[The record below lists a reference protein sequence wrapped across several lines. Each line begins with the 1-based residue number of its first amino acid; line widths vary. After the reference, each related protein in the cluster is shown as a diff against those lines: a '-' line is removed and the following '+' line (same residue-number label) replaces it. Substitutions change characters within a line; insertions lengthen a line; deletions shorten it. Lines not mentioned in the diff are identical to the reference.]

1 MKRKLTVIAL
11 ALITLIAFASC
22 DPAVAANSLPE
33 DDVTVPTY
41 TPDTDSPK
49 DPVVIT
55 PSRPSHTDDSSTEPA
70 IETPAD
76 DEKEPVIE
84 TPDTSKDDDDSTPIT
99 EEPVTEEPV
108 IEGEEDDEDIT
119 VITPS
124 TPAEGIGS
132 NPDAEP
138 STDEGTSTGPD
149 VWTDDDSTTHIRPTT
164 PPQGI

>member
-11 ALITLIAFASC
+11 ALITLVAFASC
-22 DPAVAANSLPE
+22 DPAVATASLPE

-41 TPDTDSPK
+41 TPDTDTPK
-49 DPVVIT
+49 DPVVTT
-55 PSRPSHTDDSSTEPA
+55 PSRPSRPDDSTS
-70 IETPAD
+70 
-76 DEKEPVIE
+76 EPVITVTPE
-84 TPDTSKDDDDSTPIT
+84 TPDNDDDTPVI

-108 IEGEEDDEDIT
+108 TEDEDEDIT

-132 NPDAEP
+132 NPDADA
-138 STDEGTSTGPD
+138 STDEGHSTGPD
-149 VWTDDDSTTHIRPTT
+149 VWTDDDNTTHIRPTA

>member
-11 ALITLIAFASC
+11 ALITLVAFASC
-22 DPAVAANSLPE
+22 DPAIQNTAITE

-41 TPDTDSPK
+41 TPDTDTPK
-49 DPVVIT
+49 DPVVTT
-55 PSRPSHTDDSSTEPA
+55 PSRPSRPDDSTS
-70 IETPAD
+70 
-76 DEKEPVIE
+76 EPVITV
-84 TPDTSKDDDDSTPIT
+84 TPDSPDNDDTTVVD
-99 EEPVTEEPV
+99 EPVTEEPV
-108 IEGEEDDEDIT
+108 IEEEDDDEDIT

-164 PPQGI
+164 PAQGL

>member
-11 ALITLIAFASC
+11 ALITLVAFASC

-41 TPDTDSPK
+41 TPDTDTPK
-49 DPVVIT
+49 DPVVTT
-55 PSRPSHTDDSSTEPA
+55 PSRPSRPDDSTS
-70 IETPAD
+70 
-76 DEKEPVIE
+76 EPVITV
-84 TPDTSKDDDDSTPIT
+84 TPDSPDNDDDTPVV

-108 IEGEEDDEDIT
+108 IEEEDDDEDIT

-132 NPDAEP
+132 NPDADT

-149 VWTDDDSTTHIRPTT
+149 VWTDDDDTTHIRPTT

>member
-22 DPAVAANSLPE
+22 DPAVATASLPE

-41 TPDTDSPK
+41 TPDNDSPK
-49 DPVVIT
+49 DPVITT
-55 PSRPSHTDDSSTEPA
+55 PSRPSHTDDNDP
-70 IETPAD
+70 
-76 DEKEPVIE
+76 EPVITV
-84 TPDTSKDDDDSTPIT
+84 TPDTSKDDDDSTPVT

-108 IEGEEDDEDIT
+108 IEDEEDDEDIT

-124 TPAEGIGS
+124 APAEGIGS
-132 NPDAEP
+132 NPDANA
-138 STDEGTSTGPD
+138 STDEGLSTGPD
-149 VWTDDDSTTHIRPTT
+149 VWTDDDDTTHIRPTT